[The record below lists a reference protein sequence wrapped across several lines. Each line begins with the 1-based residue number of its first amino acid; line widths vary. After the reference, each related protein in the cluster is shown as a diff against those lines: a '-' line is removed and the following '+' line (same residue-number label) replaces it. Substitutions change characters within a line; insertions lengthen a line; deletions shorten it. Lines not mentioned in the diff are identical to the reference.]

1 MMHLKELD
9 WDNGSNLEE
18 LIILGIDPTLEF
30 IKIIDETIED
40 YNNELTEEDS
50 KRLCFAINQ
59 IRDELQELNDIVYKW
74 LNERRED
81 TKEQKVVNL

>member
-1 MMHLKELD
+1 MHLKELD

-50 KRLCFAINQ
+50 KRLCFAIYQ
-59 IRDELQELNDIVYKW
+59 IRDELQELNDTVYKW
-74 LNERRED
+74 LDGRRED